1 LSKVTLSTI
10 GSRYGSIDALN
21 DNFDA
26 IEDAFDN
33 TLSLDGST
41 PNEMA
46 APLNMGGNRVI
57 NVSNAINNTDAPN
70 LQQVNAIISNAS
82 SGLIAQ
88 RREKQTASAAQTVVN
103 LTGLS
108 YFPNSNNLS
117 VYVNGVKYYVGD
129 AYTETSPTQVT
140 FVEPL
145 TEGDRL
151 EFVTNE
157 AVANQVGDAANVSYT
172 PAGTGATQTNV
183 ESKLREFVS
192 VKDFGAVGDG
202 VTDDTAAVQAAY
214 NYCASIGGGNILW
227 PRATYKVNGTILF
240 TSNTKTDLGGS
251 TIIGNNQT
259 LFETGYRSGST
270 VLTTVG
276 TSDSNFTQAVFGA
289 TFGNG
294 KIQSTSLAFR
304 LVKFLW
310 HCHIHEIEITTGKFI
325 DGYICFYSGYSDL
338 LYSGTTN
345 FFGRFSPTANF
356 TTGSSTIDVADSD
369 ATSLANGMVFASY
382 SVPLGTT
389 ITNIGAAGSGGVG
402 RTSVTLSNNAI
413 RTATAGDQYSGYCA
427 TADTVGMFKFSGNC
441 SNTVF
446 EKCTA
451 ARQWLAFDLAGVDG
465 ATFTSCDISF
475 GAYGF
480 KFTGQNRGITFTGTY
495 TEQIFQWLFDC
506 SAANYASIDVT
517 IGRLYLVAGVLTAG
531 TTGKVKGRLCIQ
543 NQTSTDDVNAG
554 GFTPYALASSTSLD
568 VTSPNAD
575 MVIIGG
581 YRTIKLQ
588 NPDVKSQFFG
598 EYGVSFANVAIAD
611 STTLDY
617 YKEGTWTPVIAGSSS
632 SGTATYSAN
641 SGKYTRIGDLCFVD
655 FVVTWTG
662 HTGTGQLL
670 IQGWP
675 EPMKSGVRLD
685 VLYVTISTIT
695 KQKQFL
701 QSFSW
706 SPDSTRLWESDS
718 TAAPTIV
725 NMNAAGTIA
734 VAAFY
739 KIV

>member
-1 LSKVTLSTI
+1 MHSMTTLM
-10 GSRYGSIDALN
+10 L
-21 DNFDA
+21 

-402 RTSVTLSNNAI
+402 RERASRCPTTPSEPLRLAI
-413 RTATAGDQYSGYCA
+413 NTVGIVPPLTRWACSSLAATAQTLCLKSVLRLGSGW
-427 TADTVGMFKFSGNC
+427 
-441 SNTVF
+441 
-446 EKCTA
+446 
-451 ARQWLAFDLAGVDG
+451 RLIWLALMVRRLRLATYRLVPMVLNLLAKTG
-465 ATFTSCDISF
+465 A
-475 GAYGF
+475 
-480 KFTGQNRGITFTGTY
+480 
-495 TEQIFQWLFDC
+495 
-506 SAANYASIDVT
+506 
-517 IGRLYLVAGVLTAG
+517 
-531 TTGKVKGRLCIQ
+531 
-543 NQTSTDDVNAG
+543 
-554 GFTPYALASSTSLD
+554 SL
-568 VTSPNAD
+568 
-575 MVIIGG
+575 
-581 YRTIKLQ
+581 
-588 NPDVKSQFFG
+588 SQ
-598 EYGVSFANVAIAD
+598 AHTRN
-611 STTLDY
+611 
-617 YKEGTWTPVIAGSSS
+617 KSS
-632 SGTATYSAN
+632 SG
-641 SGKYTRIGDLCFVD
+641 C
-655 FVVTWTG
+655 
-662 HTGTGQLL
+662 L
-670 IQGWP
+670 IA
-675 EPMKSGVRLD
+675 RLQ
-685 VLYVTISTIT
+685 TTH
-695 KQKQFL
+695 Q
-701 QSFSW
+701 
-706 SPDSTRLWESDS
+706 
-718 TAAPTIV
+718 
-725 NMNAAGTIA
+725 
-734 VAAFY
+734 
-739 KIV
+739 